1 MNNKIWHRVQPLLQN
16 SVIKSVLLVGSIT
29 LLIKGIGFYKETQ
42 IAANYGL
49 SMVLDTFFI
58 AYLIPGFI
66 QNVFLESF
74 KSVFIPN
81 YIAELKSGNDM
92 AAFQGLGF
100 VTTGL
105 IALFFAIIAI
115 LITDI
120 YLQVFFSGKELQYY
134 ELVKDQF
141 YIVLP
146 CIFLWGFSSLLSGLL
161 NVNEEFRHSSIESI
175 FIPATIIMS
184 IFFFKEELGNMLLA
198 IGSLIGSIL
207 SFIYLLYICWQ
218 KGILKL
224 SRPDFRNAN
233 AVLMFKQVPAKIAS
247 SIFAGLHNVVDQFF
261 AVQLAIG
268 SIAALNYALK
278 IPAFAISIIVVAM
291 NNVLL
296 PHFSKLVLSN
306 TDLAYKQLYKL
317 IKIVFI
323 GSAIVAVV
331 GILTSDF
338 FISLFFERN
347 EFTKEDTKL
356 VANLQKIILIYIPF
370 KISGMLLVNFLTSIN
385 KNNYM
390 AIVSFISI
398 VLNILLNFILVD
410 SYGIFG
416 IVLATTIVVIIRNLI
431 LFRFTMIQKNKFYL
445 N

>member
-1 MNNKIWHRVQPLLQN
+1 
-16 SVIKSVLLVGSIT
+16 
-29 LLIKGIGFYKETQ
+29 
-42 IAANYGL
+42 
-49 SMVLDTFFI
+49 
-58 AYLIPGFI
+58 
-66 QNVFLESF
+66 
-74 KSVFIPN
+74 
-81 YIAELKSGNDM
+81 
-92 AAFQGLGF
+92 
-100 VTTGL
+100 
-105 IALFFAIIAI
+105 
-115 LITDI
+115 
-120 YLQVFFSGKELQYY
+120 
-134 ELVKDQF
+134 
-141 YIVLP
+141 
-146 CIFLWGFSSLLSGLL
+146 
-161 NVNEEFRHSSIESI
+161 
-175 FIPATIIMS
+175 
-184 IFFFKEELGNMLLA
+184 
-198 IGSLIGSIL
+198 
-207 SFIYLLYICWQ
+207 
-218 KGILKL
+218 
-224 SRPDFRNAN
+224 
-233 AVLMFKQVPAKIAS
+233 
-247 SIFAGLHNVVDQFF
+247 
-261 AVQLAIG
+261 
-268 SIAALNYALK
+268 
-278 IPAFAISIIVVAM
+278 M